1 MSSMKLSDDTNVRVD
16 DQGFIYFEIDDG
28 EDDAPFE
35 CGGIGLGYVIDAM
48 EEVLALK
55 NEEDKTFVV
64 ENYPLLEVSLI
75 DNDFYLMNNE
85 DDNFWEIVA
94 DKDEFLAALKSLI
107 LEEWILR

>member
-1 MSSMKLSDDTNVRVD
+1 MSSVQLSDDTNVRVD
-16 DQGFIYFEIDDG
+16 EQGFIYFEIDDG
-28 EDDAPFE
+28 EDDAPFV

-75 DNDFYLMNNE
+75 DNDFYLMNND

-94 DKDEFLAALKSLI
+94 DKNKFLDTLKSLVAA
-107 LEEWILR
+107 E

>member
-1 MSSMKLSDDTNVRVD
+1 MSSVQLSDDTIVRVD
-16 DQGFIYFEIDDG
+16 EQGFIYFEIDDG

-35 CGGIGLGYVIDAM
+35 CGGIGLGYIIDAM

-75 DNDFYLMNNE
+75 DNEFCLMNNE
-85 DDNFWEIVA
+85 DENFWEIVA
-94 DKDEFLAALKSLI
+94 DKDVFLAALKSFI
-107 LEEWILR
+107 PEE